1 MLEVLFTDQ
10 DRTLE
15 VDATDRDPTQVVDS
29 LIQAIGR
36 DDADEAERVIQAVA
50 ESSDQVEPLR

>member
-1 MLEVLFTDQ
+1 
-10 DRTLE
+10 
-15 VDATDRDPTQVVDS
+15 